1 MKIIFNY
8 CDIEDMK
15 KRTHNKISFLTKCNL
30 LIFIFIVN
38 ILFVNFHIIA
48 NKISTTESSKYGNSF
63 PNSLT
68 INENFRDDEVVV
80 VLKKEYGGLVIVSI
94 NSPSNSTNNYLI
106 EKNNYKSS
114 MYFYKLFNNKSVNNL
129 IC

>member
-1 MKIIFNY
+1 
-8 CDIEDMK
+8 MK